1 MIVFTTIINGFR
13 DWNNLVRNQPEGLL
27 IMTFIVL
34 FFIGVSIY
42 GIIKSCKNNIY
53 KSVFP
58 SLIAVV
64 MGFFV
69 FDTISEVSN
78 QVFMISEIGGIILL
92 LLPGTIYFHLKTK
105 KDVNAKE
112 GVQDE

>member
-13 DWNNLVRNQPEGLL
+13 DWNSLVRNQPEGLL

-34 FFIGVSIY
+34 FFIGVSVY
-42 GIIKSCKNNIY
+42 GIIKSCENDTY
-53 KSVFP
+53 ESVLP

-64 MGFFV
+64 MGFFI
-69 FDTISEVSN
+69 FDTISKVSN

-92 LLPGTIYFHLKTK
+92 LLPGTIYFYLKTK
-105 KDVNAKE
+105 QDANAK
-112 GVQDE
+112 GDGK

>member
-1 MIVFTTIINGFR
+1 MIIFTTIINGFK

-42 GIIKSCKNNIY
+42 GIIKSFENDTY
-53 KSVFP
+53 KDVLP

-64 MGFFV
+64 MGFYV
-69 FDTISEVSN
+69 FDMISEVNN
-78 QVFMISEIGGIILL
+78 QVFIISEVGGIFLL
-92 LLPGTIYFHLKTK
+92 LLPGTIYFCLKTK
-105 KDVNAKE
+105 LDAKAKGDEDV
-112 GVQDE
+112 